1 MGAVIEEANRIAE
14 KGIPEIVLTGVDLT
28 AYGAD
33 LPGTPTLGRLVR
45 KLLAMAPGVKRLRLS
60 SLDTIEVEADLMRAI
75 AEEERLMPHFH
86 LSAQSGDDLILK
98 RMKRRHSRAD
108 TIVFCRDVC
117 SLRPNA
123 AFGADL
129 ITGFPTES
137 EEMFQRTVDLVDE
150 AGLTNLHVFRFS
162 PRPGTPAARMP
173 QVAKHVAKERAARL
187 RAKGDAAARHRQL
200 SMVSSEQTLLV
211 ERPGMGRSEC
221 FTPISFDG
229 DAPPASIIRC
239 RVTGLAGNELRA
251 ELAT

>member
-1 MGAVIEEANRIAE
+1 
-14 KGIPEIVLTGVDLT
+14 
-28 AYGAD
+28 
-33 LPGTPTLGRLVR
+33 
-45 KLLAMAPGVKRLRLS
+45 VKRLRLS
-60 SLDTIEVEADLMRAI
+60 SLDTIEIDADLMRAI

-108 TIVFCRDVC
+108 TIAFCRDVR

-150 AGLTNLHVFRFS
+150 ASLTCLHVFRFS

-200 SMVSSEQTLLV
+200 SLVSSEQTLLV

-239 RVTGLAGNELRA
+239 RVTGLADNELRA